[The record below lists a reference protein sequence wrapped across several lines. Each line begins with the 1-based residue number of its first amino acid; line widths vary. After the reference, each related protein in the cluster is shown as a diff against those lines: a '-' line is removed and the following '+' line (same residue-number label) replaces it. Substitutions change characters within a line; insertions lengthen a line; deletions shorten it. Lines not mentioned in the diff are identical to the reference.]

1 MSFYQT
7 AIKARVF
14 LAFVLL
20 LSLTSCNYISSFMGG
35 GGDTKQAQAKGNAA
49 AKSTTSKNDPNK
61 NEIAQLKFGAS
72 YHIAWM
78 PWFLAQQENSYQNY
92 INKYHI
98 NIEFVTDDHAK
109 LMQRFI
115 DKELDAIATT
125 NIDAVVHF
133 VGNNVESDVILV
145 VGRSEGNEALLV
157 HNNDGNFG
165 GKTFAVRQFSAEH
178 YLLDRFLI
186 KNQVIPNQYVKLQNV
201 VSPTDIPKAFAD
213 SQVFGVATANPNI
226 PKLVKDQGAQV
237 IFDSREIPDEIS
249 YVLVVRRD
257 VLKQHPNFARA
268 LLDIWFSVMKR
279 LQGTRRNTTLD
290 ALADLFKLPRKEF
303 DNQSAT
309 VVLNDTP
316 NKALSALRNVHT
328 IKKTMRHINYFIKR
342 HGLENTTL
350 VSETKSGKKE
360 SLYSEWVS
368 YPGRDEKLLHFNAKP
383 LQQFSYTFE

>member
-35 GGDTKQAQAKGNAA
+35 SDTKQAQSKGGNAA
-49 AKSTTSKNDPNK
+49 AKPTTAK
-61 NEIAQLKFGAS
+61 NEIAQLKFGAG

-92 INKYHI
+92 TNKYHL

-125 NIDAVVHF
+125 NIDAVIHF
-133 VGNNVESDVILV
+133 VGNNIESDVILV

-157 HNNDGNFG
+157 HNDNDGNFSD
-165 GKTFAVRQFSAEH
+165 KTFAVRQFSAEH
-178 YLLDRFLI
+178 YLLDRFLVR
-186 KNQVIPNQYVKLQNV
+186 NQVIPNQYVKIQNV
-201 VSPTDIPKAFAD
+201 VSASDIPKAFSD
-213 SQVFGVATANPNI
+213 NQVFGVATANPNI

-257 VLKQHPNFARA
+257 ALKQHPNFAKA

-279 LQGTRRNTTLD
+279 LQGTRRSTTLD
-290 ALADLFKLPRKEF
+290 TLADLIKLPRKEF
-303 DNQSAT
+303 DSQIST
-309 VVLNDTP
+309 IVLNDTP
-316 NKALSALRNVHT
+316 NKALSALRNVHSV
-328 IKKTMRHINYFIKR
+328 KKTMRHINYFIKR
-342 HGLENTTL
+342 HGLENTAL

-368 YPGRDEKLLHFNAKP
+368 YPGREEKLLHFNAKP
-383 LQQFSYTFE
+383 LQQFSFTFE

>member
-7 AIKARVF
+7 AIKARIF
-14 LAFVLL
+14 LAFALL
-20 LSLTSCNYISSFMGG
+20 LSLTSCDYISSFMGG
-35 GGDTKQAQAKGNAA
+35 GDAKPAQGGSTAKPTAND
-49 AKSTTSKNDPNK
+49 SKTNK
-61 NEIAQLKFGAS
+61 NEIAQLKFGAG

-92 INKYHI
+92 ADKYRLS
-98 NIEFVTDDHAK
+98 IEFITDEQAK
-109 LMQRFI
+109 LVQRFV

-125 NIDAVVHF
+125 NIEAVIQF

-157 HNNDGNFG
+157 RSNNNDTNYG

-186 KNQVIPNQYVKLQNV
+186 RNQIIPNQYVKIQNV
-201 VSPTDIPKAFAD
+201 ATGADIPKIFAD
-213 SQVFGVATANPNI
+213 NQIFGIGATNPHV
-226 PKLVKDQGAQV
+226 PKLIKDQGAQIV
-237 IFDSREIPDEIS
+237 FDSRETPDEIS
-249 YVLVVRRD
+249 YVLVVRRE
-257 VLKQHPNFARA
+257 VLKQHPNFAKA

-279 LQGTRRNTTLD
+279 LQGTRRGTTLD
-290 ALADLFKLPRKEF
+290 ALADLIKLPRREF
-303 DNQSAT
+303 DHQITNVS
-309 VVLNDTP
+309 LNDTP
-316 NKALSALRNVHT
+316 NKALSAMRNVRT
-328 IKKTMRHINYFIKR
+328 MKKTMRHINYFIKR

-350 VSETKSGKKE
+350 VSEAKSGKKE

-368 YPGRDEKLLHFNAKP
+368 YPGREEKMLHYNAKP